1 MTAKEDRNWQRDAR
15 DIKSDPRVIFE
26 TRDDKA
32 CGGRIEVEAT
42 TYCTVYVNDAKE
54 RLREYNR
61 EQEGEGHTVIEWD
74 TLLNYLAAPESL
86 YSYLWGGD
94 ARPVDDYSVEGDE
107 FTDFCLERISWDGA
121 A

>member
-1 MTAKEDRNWQRDAR
+1 MTAKEDRNWQRDVR
-15 DIKSDPRVIFE
+15 DIRKDSRVIFE
-26 TRDDKA
+26 TRADEA

-42 TYCTVYVNDAKE
+42 TYCTVCVNDAKE

-61 EQEGEGHTVIEWD
+61 EQDGEGHTVIGWD
-74 TLLNYLAAPESL
+74 TLLNYLTAPESL
-86 YSYLWGGD
+86 YSYLWDNG
-94 ARPVDDYSVEGDE
+94 VDDYNVEGDE